1 MSLYSAS
8 EGDTLYCWVNTLTQG
23 GSWLGRQYLGA
34 IRIQRGKLMYKDSS
48 GTWHQCTQLKS
59 KDTSGTTHNCSALKV
74 KDTGGTE
81 HTIDLF

>member
-1 MSLYSAS
+1 MTSSHIPSHTHSVKAHS
-8 EGDTLYCWVNTLTQG
+8 HGVTTANG
-23 GSWLGRQYLGA
+23 LGRRYLGA
-34 IRIQRGKLMYKDSS
+34 IHIQRGKLMYKDSS

-81 HTIDLF
+81 IQ

>member
-1 MSLYSAS
+1 MRFLGIEA
-8 EGDTLYCWVNTLTQG
+8 EGRNIMPINFIYKNV
-23 GSWLGRQYLGA
+23 
-34 IRIQRGKLMYKDSS
+34 YKDNS

-59 KDTSGTTHNCSALKV
+59 KDTNGTTHNCSALKV